1 MEEIVLPRVL
11 CRNREVDVLSR
22 EAEACV
28 CTTGSE
34 NLRLPFPLSGEEFPL
49 CCEEPEGPG
58 IDVVRSRL
66 YLAFCDLLHGK
77 LTTAKQY

>member
-1 MEEIVLPRVL
+1 MEENVLPRVL
-11 CRNREVDVLSR
+11 CRNREAGVLPR
-22 EAEACV
+22 EVEACV

-34 NLRLPFPLSGEEFPL
+34 NLRLPFPLSGEVLPL
-49 CCEEPEGPG
+49 CWEEPEGPG

-66 YLAFCDLLHGK
+66 YLAFCNLLHSK